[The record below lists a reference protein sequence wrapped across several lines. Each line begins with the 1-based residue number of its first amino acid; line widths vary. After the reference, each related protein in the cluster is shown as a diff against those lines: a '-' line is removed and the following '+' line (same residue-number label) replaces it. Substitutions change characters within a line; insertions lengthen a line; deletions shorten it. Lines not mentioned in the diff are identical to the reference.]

1 MSDFQPIQINLD
13 EVLRSR
19 APRHYK
25 YIPRWA
31 VRKLERTIRQD
42 ELNQILVNMGTKT
55 GVDAADSA
63 LHDLQVQTTLIGT
76 ENIPAEGRF
85 IFVSNHPLGGLDGM
99 ALMSAI
105 GHRYNGNIRF
115 IVNDL
120 LMAVKPLQ
128 PILLPVNK
136 HGRQARQAAT
146 LIEEEYQGNNQMIT
160 FPAGLCSRMGK
171 KGIIHDLEWKKFIV
185 TQAVKSKRDIIPIFF
200 DAQNSKFFYRM
211 AKWRKRLGIKFNFE
225 MIYLPGEM
233 FKCKGSNFKVHF
245 GSPIPWNSLD
255 ASHPA
260 QEAQRICDIAYALK
274 STDNKKR

>member
-1 MSDFQPIQINLD
+1 MSDFKPIQINLD
-13 EVLRSR
+13 EVLRTR

-31 VRKLERTIRQD
+31 VRKLERTIHQD

-63 LHDLQVQTTLIGT
+63 LHDLQVKTTLIGT
-76 ENIPAEGRF
+76 ENIPTEGRF

-136 HGRQARQAAT
+136 HGRQARQAAAM
-146 LIEEEYQGNNQMIT
+146 IEQEYQGDNQMIT

-171 KGIIHDLEWKKFIV
+171 KGVIHDLEWKKFII
-185 TQAVKSKRDIIPIFF
+185 TQSIKSKRDIIPVFF
-200 DAQNSKFFYRM
+200 DAHNSKFFYRM

-255 ASHPA
+255 ASRPA

-274 STDNKKR
+274 STDNK

>member
-1 MSDFQPIQINLD
+1 MSDFKPIQINLD
-13 EVLRSR
+13 EVLRTR

-31 VRKLERTIRQD
+31 VRKLERTIHQD

-76 ENIPAEGRF
+76 ENIPTEGRF

-136 HGRQARQAAT
+136 HGRQARQAAAM
-146 LIEEEYQGNNQMIT
+146 IEQEYQGDNQMIT

-171 KGIIHDLEWKKFIV
+171 KGVIHDLEWKKFII
-185 TQAVKSKRDIIPIFF
+185 TQAIKSKRDIIPVFF
-200 DAQNSKFFYRM
+200 DAHNSKFFYRM

-255 ASHPA
+255 ASRPA

-274 STDNKKR
+274 SIDNK

>member
-1 MSDFQPIQINLD
+1 MSDFKPIQINLD
-13 EVLRSR
+13 EVLRTR

-31 VRKLERTIRQD
+31 VRKLERTIHQD

-63 LHDLQVQTTLIGT
+63 LHDLQVKTTLIGT
-76 ENIPAEGRF
+76 ENIPTEGRF

-136 HGRQARQAAT
+136 HGRQARQAAAM
-146 LIEEEYQGNNQMIT
+146 IEQEYQGDNQMIT

-171 KGIIHDLEWKKFIV
+171 KGVIHDLEWKKFII
-185 TQAVKSKRDIIPIFF
+185 TQAIKSKRDIIPVFF
-200 DAQNSKFFYRM
+200 DAHNSKSFYRM

-255 ASHPA
+255 ASRPA

-274 STDNKKR
+274 STDNK

>member
-1 MSDFQPIQINLD
+1 MSDFKPIQINLD
-13 EVLRSR
+13 EVLRTR

-31 VRKLERTIRQD
+31 VRKLERTIHQD

-76 ENIPAEGRF
+76 QNIPPEGRF

-136 HGRQARQAAT
+136 HGRQARQAAAM
-146 LIEEEYQGNNQMIT
+146 IEQEYQGDNQMIT

-171 KGIIHDLEWKKFIV
+171 KGVIHDLEWKKFII
-185 TQAVKSKRDIIPIFF
+185 T
-200 DAQNSKFFYRM
+200 
-211 AKWRKRLGIKFNFE
+211 
-225 MIYLPGEM
+225 
-233 FKCKGSNFKVHF
+233 
-245 GSPIPWNSLD
+245 
-255 ASHPA
+255 
-260 QEAQRICDIAYALK
+260 
-274 STDNKKR
+274 

>member
-1 MSDFQPIQINLD
+1 M
-13 EVLRSR
+13 LRTR

-31 VRKLERTIRQD
+31 VRKLERTIHQD

-76 ENIPAEGRF
+76 ENIPTEGRF

-136 HGRQARQAAT
+136 HGRQARQAAAM
-146 LIEEEYQGNNQMIT
+146 IEQEYQGDNQMIT

-171 KGIIHDLEWKKFIV
+171 KGVIHDLEWKKFII
-185 TQAVKSKRDIIPIFF
+185 TQAIKSKRDIIPVFF
-200 DAQNSKFFYRM
+200 DAHNS
-211 AKWRKRLGIKFNFE
+211 KFNFE

-255 ASHPA
+255 ASRPA

-274 STDNKKR
+274 STDNK

>member
-1 MSDFQPIQINLD
+1 MSDFKPIQINLD
-13 EVLRSR
+13 EVLRTR
-19 APRHYK
+19 TPRHYK

-31 VRKLERTIRQD
+31 VRKLERTIHQD

-63 LHDLQVQTTLIGT
+63 LHDLQVKTTLIGT
-76 ENIPAEGRF
+76 ENIPTEGRF

-136 HGRQARQAAT
+136 HGRQARQAAAM
-146 LIEEEYQGNNQMIT
+146 IEQEYQGDNQMIT

-171 KGIIHDLEWKKFIV
+171 KGVIHDLEWKKFII
-185 TQAVKSKRDIIPIFF
+185 TQAIKSKRDIIPVFF
-200 DAQNSKFFYRM
+200 DAHNSKFFYRM

-255 ASHPA
+255 ASRPA

-274 STDNKKR
+274 STDNK

>member
-1 MSDFQPIQINLD
+1 MSDFKPIQINLD
-13 EVLRSR
+13 EVLRTR

-31 VRKLERTIRQD
+31 VRKLERTIHQD

-76 ENIPAEGRF
+76 ENIPTEGRF
-85 IFVSNHPLGGLDGM
+85 IFVSNHPLGGLYGM

-136 HGRQARQAAT
+136 HGRQASQAAAM
-146 LIEEEYQGNNQMIT
+146 IEQEYQGDNQMIT

-171 KGIIHDLEWKKFIV
+171 KGVIHDLEWKKFII
-185 TQAVKSKRDIIPIFF
+185 TQAIKSKRDIIPVFF
-200 DAQNSKFFYRM
+200 DAHNSKFFYRM

-255 ASHPA
+255 ASRPA

-274 STDNKKR
+274 STDNK